1 MPHIFAVW
9 VLFISVRINDHI
21 WNIYYVS
28 EDNPVLIDRTGTW
41 TLAVTIPKRK
51 SIYLSDNL
59 FGNQLITV
67 LLHEMTH
74 ATLWEFGIINDIR
87 KYCYPENAIDMEE
100 LVCNIVADY
109 AQYIFMEAYRVLG
122 GQAIF
127 YMPMVLERLV
137 A

>member
-1 MPHIFAVW
+1 M
-9 VLFISVRINDHI
+9 

-41 TLAVTIPKRK
+41 TLAVTIPKRR

-122 GQAIF
+122 GQAMF

>member
-1 MPHIFAVW
+1 MR
-9 VLFISVRINDHI
+9 SVRINDHI

-41 TLAVTIPKRK
+41 TLAVTILKRK

-87 KYCYPENAIDMEE
+87 EYCYPENAIDMEE